1 MDFSEKIKKIREK
14 INKSQEELAKL
25 LGVSFATVNRWENG
39 HIIPKK
45 KMLDKIKEFCGDNNI
60 SFDNDDNKSLSG
72 GFKLISTSL
81 LQDWFK
87 KEKRLSQGLF
97 PEIIQKLI
105 IESVSKIK
113 EIHFPS
119 GDQIVASGFDGIV
132 NCEDYENLFV
142 PFGKSVRELGA
153 TLEDSNSKIK
163 KDYSK
168 RTLQIPSEQKKD
180 LVFMLMTPKTLSY
193 TSLCELKSFCKKD
206 NRKEVRIYDGVDLEL
221 WLSQCLGTSLW
232 LYEEF
237 EKKRLNLKTFNKAY
251 DDLVNETV
259 PSLSPKLFTASREE
273 ESKKFVSLLRGEN
286 ASINISGP
294 SVTDIYGFVLSS
306 IYESNDSDLKS
317 RLIIADDLE
326 SLKEAYAI
334 TNNKIFLL
342 ASSKLESIDFT
353 NKNKYI
359 FLLGNSTYNLS
370 VDIKLANRPCSVI
383 NNVLKDDMKINEE
396 KLADL
401 KHAAENNI
409 SLIIRELSNR
419 NSLKINNRLKNE
431 ALLTLIPILLVGK
444 IDLRCE
450 SDKEILSEFLES
462 NVTLDDYVANIYK
475 WKKVDD
481 SPIVIYDQIVKLNLK
496 EEIWKAIND
505 LIPVNKI
512 KKLKNIIMNIFLDYD
527 PKYDLPIDK
536 RPFSEIHNKQW
547 RYNDYIIEGLLN
559 SCILLSIYSGKQDE
573 MDSFCR
579 EILFNIKTKQQM
591 FTVSN
596 YFLYLAELSPSA
608 FLDYFE
614 RKISSNDEIV
624 MSIFESLN
632 LTNAFSGGSEYT
644 RLLRSLELLL
654 KFDESKIRS
663 SILLALLSTKNFK
676 YKFSNTPKESLVSNL
691 HWVNKSNAL
700 TLEDRERILTMC
712 FEKYGS
718 DFVDVGMD
726 FLLANSFLLTNVVPK
741 WKPQDI
747 AKISVNFIWVNQFNK
762 RIVSDILEYIEP
774 SKIEILDSF
783 FRLHTALNL
792 DVLNCIKDYIFKTY
806 NKDTDLGTKL
816 YELLMIRRYDFLK
829 YSDIQDKE
837 FFNNYLNELIN
848 FLTPSDLLERNL
860 FYFKEFE
867 YNLPICEVIDED
879 PDKEKTNGKKIQE
892 KIFSELYDCYPA
904 DVLFGKIIKTINNSR
919 LAGEFLAKQKLT
931 DDDLNVIM
939 DLSIKFEKYEFL
951 LNLLINKSPELYKNF
966 IKQLTKPQ
974 LTQLIPI
981 MQTFNVVPECI
992 YDDEDLCKS
1001 FYKNRYYREE
1011 YDEKD
1016 RAFIKQYNPISYL
1029 DYMLYDTNLET
1040 QNLDEVVNI
1049 LRRIRS
1055 EDIKNSSDIYT
1066 IKRTLYKLENLY
1078 NLEEVFLLEIK
1089 YSTIFDFD
1097 EIPNTIKKFFFNNPM
1112 QLIDFMVSTSNKDDN
1127 LGNIKFKFLN
1137 YMSFPVNFASEH
1149 DKINNF
1155 IKCFIGSRDMSEE
1168 NKSFL
1173 YQFLGQI
1180 LARSYKSNN
1189 EDFIPYDLKFI
1200 LERISNNEV
1209 NVGIVIGYENMRG
1222 VRRITDGSPEF
1233 QAAEK
1238 LKEEIKRCQID
1249 FPQAAE
1255 VLRSLVLNRKND
1267 GKRDKEHC
1275 LKVNDLI

>member
-1 MDFSEKIKKIREK
+1 MDFSEKIKKIREE

-39 HIIPKK
+39 HIIPQK

-132 NCEDYENLFV
+132 DCEDYENLFV

-153 TLEDSNSKIK
+153 TLEDSIDKIK

-168 RTLQIPSEQKKD
+168 RALQISSEQKKD
-180 LVFMLMTPKTLSY
+180 LVFILVTPKTLGY
-193 TSLCELKSFCKKD
+193 ASLCNLKSFCNKD
-206 NRKEVRIYDGVDLEL
+206 VRKEVRIYDGVDLEL
-221 WLSQCLGTSLW
+221 WLSQCMGTSLW
-232 LYEEF
+232 LYEQF
-237 EKKRLNLKTFNKAY
+237 EKKRLNLKTFNRAY
-251 DDLVNETV
+251 DDLINETT
-259 PSLSPKLFTASREE
+259 PSLSSKLFTTNREE
-273 ESKKFVSLLRGEN
+273 ESKKLVSLLLGEN
-286 ASINISGP
+286 AHINISGP
-294 SVTDIYGFVLSS
+294 SLTDNYGFVLSS
-306 IYESNDSDLKS
+306 IYESNDSELKS
-317 RLIIADDLE
+317 RLIISYDLE
-326 SLKEAYAI
+326 SLKEASVI
-334 TNNKIFLL
+334 TGNKIFLL
-342 ASSKLESIDFT
+342 VSSQLESINFSY
-353 NKNKYI
+353 NNKYI
-359 FLLGNSTYNLS
+359 VLFGNSTYNLS
-370 VDIKLANRPCSVI
+370 ADIKLSNRPYSVI
-383 NNVLKDDMKINEE
+383 ENVLKEDMKISDE

-409 SLIIRELSNR
+409 ALIIRELSNG
-419 NSLKINNRLKNE
+419 NALKINSWLKDE
-431 ALLTLIPILLVGK
+431 DLFLLIPLLLVGK
-444 IDLRCE
+444 IDLRSE
-450 SDKEILSEFLES
+450 SDKEILSEFIDT
-462 NVTLDDYVANIYK
+462 NINFDDYMSNLYK
-475 WKKVDD
+475 RKRVDD
-481 SPIVIYDQIVKLNLK
+481 SPVAIHEKIFKLNMK
-496 EEIWKAIND
+496 EEVWKAVND
-505 LIPVNKI
+505 LIPVTKI
-512 KKLKNIIMNIFLDYD
+512 KKLKDIILNIFSGHD
-527 PKYDLPIDK
+527 PKYDLSINK
-536 RPFSEIHNKQW
+536 RPFSKIYNKQ
-547 RYNDYIIEGLLN
+547 RKYNDYIIEGLLD
-559 SCILLSIYSGKQDE
+559 SCILLSIYGGKQDE
-573 MDSFCR
+573 MDLFCR
-579 EILFNIKTKQQM
+579 EILFNIKTKEQM
-591 FTVSN
+591 LTISN
-596 YFLYLAELSPSA
+596 YFLYLAELSPTA

-614 RKISSNDEIV
+614 SKISSNDEIV
-624 MSIFESLN
+624 MSIFKSSNSTSE
-632 LTNAFSGGSEYT
+632 FCDGSEYT
-644 RLLRSLELLL
+644 KLLWSLELLL

-663 SILLALLSTKNFK
+663 SILLALLSTKNYK
-676 YKFSNTPKESLVSNL
+676 YKFSNTPKESFISNL
-691 HWVNKSNAL
+691 HWLNKSNAL
-700 TLEDRERILTMC
+700 TLEDREKILVKC
-712 FEKYGS
+712 FVVHKSE
-718 DFVDVGMD
+718 FTDVAID
-726 FLLANSFLLTNVVPK
+726 LLLTTSLLLTNVVPK
-741 WKPQDI
+741 RKPQDI
-747 AKISVNFIWVNQFNK
+747 AKISINFIRVNQFNK
-762 RIVSDILEYIEP
+762 EIVSNILEYFDPLNI
-774 SKIEILDSF
+774 KILDNF
-783 FRLHTALNL
+783 LHLHTLLNS
-792 DVLNCIKDYIFKTY
+792 DILNCIKDYIFKTY
-806 NKDTDLGTKL
+806 KKDTDLGTKL
-816 YELLMIRRYDFLK
+816 YELLMKRRYNFLK
-829 YSDIQDKE
+829 YSDIQEKE
-837 FFNNYLNELIN
+837 FFDNYLKELIN

-860 FYFKEFE
+860 FYFKNF
-867 YNLPICEVIDED
+867 NCDLPICEAIDED
-879 PDKEKTNGKKIQE
+879 FNKENLRSKQIQE
-892 KIFSELYDCYPA
+892 NIFNELYSHYPA
-904 DVLFGKIIKTINNSR
+904 NIIFEKIVSEVNNNR
-919 LAGEFLAKQKLT
+919 LAGEFFAKQKLT
-931 DDDLNVIM
+931 DDDLKLIINF
-939 DLSIKFEKYEFL
+939 SIKFEKYDFL
-951 LNLLINKSPELYKNF
+951 LNLLKNRSSESYKDFAEN
-966 IKQLTKPQ
+966 LTRSK

-981 MQTFNVVPECI
+981 MRTFDVVPECV
-992 YDDEDLCKS
+992 YDDENLCKS
-1001 FYKNRYYREE
+1001 FFGERYYCEE